1 MGKHDNGTAEYLKIA
16 APAIIAVIL
25 FAVAV
30 FGVFLPAYRQSLMNG
45 KKEMIREQTR
55 TVWNILAQLE
65 QKERQGLMSREQAQ
79 QAAVEEIRGIRYGDE
94 NKDYFWI
101 NDMRPYM
108 IMHPFRPDLEGRDIA
123 DFSDP
128 NGIHLFVDFV
138 KKVRSSNEGYVS
150 YMWQGKDNPGNI
162 VPKLSFVKGFAPWG
176 WLIGTGIYLDDVQ
189 RQTTHLTRRLIYISL
204 GILLMVSLLS
214 ALLVFQSLKA
224 ARLRKKAEND
234 LREYQNQLENLVE
247 ERTADLRQANA
258 KLSEEILERQ
268 KAGEVIR
275 QQWDLLSTVVE
286 SLPYPFYVV
295 NAADCKIILA
305 NSAAANTGHATDT
318 TCHSLSHGSDKKC
331 ADGSDDFCPMDTVKR
346 TGKPTI
352 KEHAHVNGEGKTTHV
367 EVHGYPI
374 FDQTGEVTQLIE
386 YMIDIT
392 DRKEVE
398 EEKERLIAQ
407 LQKAL
412 EDIKTLQGIVPIC
425 AFCKQIRDDS
435 GYWNQLEK
443 YVSEHS
449 HAEFSHAICPK
460 CMAERYPDVAEDDDD
475 T

>member
-1 MGKHDNGTAEYLKIA
+1 MAFI
-16 APAIIAVIL
+16 
-25 FAVAV
+25 
-30 FGVFLPAYRQSLMNG
+30 SL
-45 KKEMIREQTR
+45 
-55 TVWNILAQLE
+55 L
-65 QKERQGLMSREQAQ
+65 
-79 QAAVEEIRGIRYGDE
+79 
-94 NKDYFWI
+94 
-101 NDMRPYM
+101 
-108 IMHPFRPDLEGRDIA
+108 
-123 DFSDP
+123 
-128 NGIHLFVDFV
+128 DFV
-138 KKVRSSNEGYVS
+138 KTVQSSNEGYVS
-150 YMWQGKDNPGNI
+150 YMWQWKDNPDNI
-162 VPKLSFVKGFAPWG
+162 VPKLSFVKAFAPWG
-176 WLIGTGIYLDDVQ
+176 WIIGTGIYLDDVQ

-275 QQWDLLSTVVE
+275 QQRDLLSTVVE

-305 NSAAANTGHATDT
+305 NSAAAITGHATDT

-460 CMAERYPDVAEDDDD
+460 CMAERYPDVAEDDD
-475 T
+475 